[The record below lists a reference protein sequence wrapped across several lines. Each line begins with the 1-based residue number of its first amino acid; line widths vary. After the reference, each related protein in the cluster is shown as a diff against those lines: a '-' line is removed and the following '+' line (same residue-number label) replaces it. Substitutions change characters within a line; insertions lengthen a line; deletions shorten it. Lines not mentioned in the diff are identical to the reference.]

1 MRLFL
6 KDYVNK
12 YKAENI
18 IRLFYP
24 NIELC
29 HDKRHGDDYIYQ
41 RSRGD
46 KAFLVLKC
54 GGKTLTKLGKTDN
67 LEYFI
72 YTFLREYTGIKPP
85 WGLLCGVRP
94 LWLYRK
100 RVEGGM
106 SQNEAVSDLIDR
118 FDVSLD
124 KAELLRRCYDT
135 QNTMDISKNITNYSL
150 YISVPYCPS
159 RCKYCSFI
167 SMASNNK
174 KEMRKYIHLLINEL
188 QEISREYSNRDL
200 QTIYIGGG
208 TPTAIESELLFEL
221 LCAVNELFPNRK
233 EFTVEAGRPDCTDAA
248 KLRII
253 KDAGVDR
260 ISINPQTFCDNVLK
274 TIGRHH
280 NSDDFMRCYNEA
292 IEQGHENINMD
303 LIAGLPG
310 DTAEGF
316 LYSLKQTL
324 LLNPKSIT
332 VHSFTKKSGSLL
344 SGGDFNANPHILE
357 MMKLRD
363 EMLCSYNPYYIYR
376 QKKTPA
382 NLENV
387 GYAKKG
393 YECLYNVYMM
403 DELHTVISAGAGGV
417 TKHVT
422 ETHSGIR
429 RQFHPKY
436 PTEYIAD
443 ALNK

>member
-6 KDYVNK
+6 KDYINK
-12 YKAENI
+12 YKVENI

-29 HDKRHGDDYIYQ
+29 QTKRNGDNYIYH
-41 RSRGD
+41 RSRGN
-46 KAFLVLKC
+46 KVFLAIKKQGVVSARLAYS
-54 GGKTLTKLGKTDN
+54 DN
-67 LEYFI
+67 IEEFI
-72 YTFLREYTGIKPP
+72 YSFLKDYTAIKPP

-106 SQNEAVSDLIDR
+106 TDSQAIDDLVTS
-118 FDVSLD
+118 FDVSQN
-124 KAELLRRCYDT
+124 KADLLKRCYET
-135 QNTMDISKNITNYSL
+135 QNKMNIEKNINHYSL

-174 KEMRKYIHLLINEL
+174 KEMKRYIELLINEL
-188 QEISREYSNRDL
+188 EGISINYAEKEL

-208 TPTAIESELLFEL
+208 TPTAIEPGLLRELMR
-221 LCAVNELFPNRK
+221 AVNEFFPSRR
-233 EFTVEAGRPDCTDAA
+233 EFTVEAGRPDCTDAE
-248 KLRII
+248 KLKII
-253 KDAGVDR
+253 KQAGADR
-260 ISINPQTFCDNVLK
+260 ISINPQTFCNDVLT

-280 NSDDFMRCYNEA
+280 TAEDFLRCYNEA
-292 IEQGHENINMD
+292 KEQGHNNINMD

-310 DTAEGF
+310 DSVEGF
-316 LYSLKQTL
+316 LFSLQECLK
-324 LLNPKSIT
+324 LNPKSIT
-332 VHSFTKKSGSLL
+332 VHSFTKKSGSMF
-344 SGGDFNANPHILE
+344 SGGDFSANPDIE
-357 MMKLRD
+357 QMMKLRD
-363 EMLCSYNPYYIYR
+363 EMLCEYNPYYIYR

-387 GYAKKG
+387 GYAKSG

-417 TKHVT
+417 TKHV
-422 ETHSGIR
+422 EESRSGIKR
-429 RQFHPKY
+429 VFHPKY
-436 PTEYIAD
+436 PVEYIAEY
-443 ALNK
+443 NKK